1 MKANRLYRNLQSM
14 EAMDNVHQIICF
26 DTQHNYFLVLFFNVV
41 LNFILDF

>member
-14 EAMDNVHQIICF
+14 EAMDNVHQIISF